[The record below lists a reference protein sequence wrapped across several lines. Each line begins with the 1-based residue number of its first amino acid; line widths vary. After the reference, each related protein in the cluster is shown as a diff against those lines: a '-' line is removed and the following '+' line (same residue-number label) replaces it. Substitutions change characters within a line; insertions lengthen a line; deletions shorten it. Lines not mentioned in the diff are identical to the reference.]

1 LDRRQHHSTAINSL
15 AQEAAMLTLA
25 LSTVDNHWP
34 LEEPG
39 FEPDDVDYDTPLEF
53 DDEYWEALVPDDD
66 YEPQPD
72 YGDFWPEEDPI

>member
-1 LDRRQHHSTAINSL
+1 MRT
-15 AQEAAMLTLA
+15 LT

-72 YGDFWPEEDPI
+72 HGDFWPEEDPI